1 MKKIKLGIVGYGKRG
16 LSLTKAALLT
26 GECEVV
32 AVCDEYEDRV
42 EAARALVL
50 EKSGTEPRGYID
62 YKELIADSE
71 VEAVLVAT
79 AWESHV
85 EIAVKCMEA
94 GKYVAI
100 EVGGAYS
107 VDDCWQLV
115 RTYEKTGTPL
125 MFMENCC
132 YDKFELITTALVRAG
147 KLGTVVHCHGAYS
160 HDLRDEIAGGYVD
173 RHYRLRN
180 YINRNCENY
189 PTHELGPIA
198 KILNINRGNR
208 MLSLVS
214 MSSKSAGLSDFLLTD
229 KNPDP
234 SLIGTTFNQGDI
246 VNTIIKCAG
255 GETISLKLDTTLPKY
270 YSREFTVRGTKG
282 LANQEADMIAIEG
295 ECDTHDYWGN
305 VKNSD
310 KYIDYL
316 ADVQRSVSAEERA
329 AGHGGVDYIEF
340 KEWFAAIREGREMP
354 IDVYDAAAWMSITAL
369 SEASIA
375 QGGAPQTVPDFTNG
389 KWLIRKPLDATKLP
403 EVK

>member
-1 MKKIKLGIVGYGKRG
+1 MKKIKLGVVGYGKRG
-16 LSLTKAALLT
+16 LGLSKTALLT
-26 GECEVV
+26 GECDIV

-42 EAARALVL
+42 QDAKALVL
-50 EKSGTEPRGYID
+50 EKSGKEPRGYMNYND
-62 YKELIADSE
+62 LIADSE

-79 AWESHV
+79 AWESHI
-85 EIAVKCMEA
+85 EIAVKAMEA
-94 GKYVAI
+94 GKYTAI

-107 VDDCWQLV
+107 IDDCWQLV

-132 YDKFELITTALVRAG
+132 FDKFELITTALVRAG
-147 KLGTVVHCHGAYS
+147 KLGTIVHCHGAYS
-160 HDLRDEIAGGYVD
+160 HDLRDEISGGYVD

-234 SLIGTTFNQGDI
+234 SLVGTHFNQGDI

-282 LANQEADMIAIEG
+282 LANQEAEMIAIEG
-295 ECDTHDYWGN
+295 ECDTHDYWSN
-305 VKNSD
+305 VKNVE
-310 KYIDYL
+310 KYNDYL
-316 ADVQRSVSAEERA
+316 ADVQRCISNEERA

-340 KEWFAAIREGREMP
+340 KEWFKAIREGGEMP
-354 IDVYDAAAWMSITAL
+354 IDVYDAAAWMSVTAL

-375 QGGAPQTVPDFTNG
+375 QGGMPQTVPDFTNG
-389 KWLIRKPLDATKLP
+389 KWLLREPMDVTKLP